1 MAEPAPAPVAEA
13 AEVLP
18 RAVRIWRDIVARN
31 PEIPS
36 NSPILAMIDQLL
48 YELSRDNGLSDGT
61 SPEAATIIGQTRAA

>member
-1 MAEPAPAPVAEA
+1 MTP
-13 AEVLP
+13 EVL
-18 RAVRIWRDIVARN
+18 DIIARN